1 MRLRSLEVHN
11 FRIIRHT
18 KLEFADGL
26 NVLYGPNELG
36 KSTLVDA
43 LRAAFLLP
51 VGSKAIEELVPW
63 GTDDVPRVTVEFEL
77 PDTVVAE
84 SETANEGTKD
94 QTAPKATSTRWRV
107 SKSFGGGAR
116 STATLERLAANGRV
130 LEEVRGRD
138 VDGRLRALLSWG
150 IPAPGGKGA
159 PRGRPESYLTTAL
172 LGDQERV
179 VAIFDTDIDK
189 DGADSGRSRLTD
201 ALGAL
206 AQEPKVTAI
215 LDRLDRQVRHVFTD
229 SGQRRRTQESPLV
242 RCTDEIRLQDDIVK
256 QLEVEVDQARQVEG
270 NLQRLGEQAAETDQ
284 RCRLLVRQIE
294 HSRAVLL
301 AQKELTLAVEQEIAA
316 QKTAAEVRET
326 EVQLAACESRQRE
339 ASESLRL
346 LNEQSQVARLRLAA
360 TVAKRNQLQA
370 HAVESCES
378 RRAQLEAQRDAAL
391 RESATIQQVVDAA
404 LAVETQRD
412 EFDRAQQALRDASTK
427 HLLAAKLFTLIRLRD
442 QELQLQ
448 HAESEW
454 QSAAL
459 SSGEREAEWQAAKQN
474 FETVNE
480 LWQDARQEA
489 VRAAEKLR
497 QIQSSSK
504 TDRDSQQSALLAKQQ
519 AAQLRL
525 DIATDA
531 ITAAQN
537 TKIQQAELEA
547 ATQQFEGAKAAV
559 EQAIKLSQLA
569 DLEAQRSEEAALLE
583 ELQAS
588 LTEEAKQRERVS
600 CAAAN
605 FDAHSKALV
614 TARQLLHSHN
624 EAIERSKRE
633 ARERQLRRDELRS
646 GQLRAQAAA
655 DRVRDELAVL
665 RAEEEGLQRLVDAEH
680 RLTEAEDARRQIDIE
695 LTQHTAARGS
705 TTQRAVRCLVAAIG
719 FGIGAGVT
727 LLLAFGVPEMRG
739 LCLAASALLG
749 FGGGGT
755 GWLWLRT
762 RHELAQLET
771 QRERCV
777 ERRNEIVSTCVMTKS
792 QVESARREHER
803 QLSRVAERASGPERS
818 EEQSRARLAA
828 AMEELRQIEVELD
841 LLPAKEVEAP
851 TATPQELNA
860 LTQQVRCHEEEL
872 QSANALLEAT
882 RRELYL
888 AESRARSAED
898 AVKTLNLPVV
908 EEQIAVLRSETRL
921 KPWQPIPSQ
930 TEALVQERAARESL
944 ARAESQATIA
954 AQRLH
959 DRDTEFAE
967 LARQIPLPPEQA
979 LAAAEADLRNLAT
992 LLEQIDAVAESNIQ
1006 LAQQELDKA
1015 ESVEADL
1022 GQQCTVARSS
1032 LEAADES
1039 LREARQIENAK
1050 RLDLAS
1056 VAATALRRNDASLT
1070 EPHIEVMLDSLAVE
1084 SNSGSVIDVS
1094 SSEAFRIELPRLN
1107 ALVATL
1113 SAEASGGAS
1122 SNAWTLDRA
1131 KSAESNTRTLLDEA
1145 DRRSQMAQEML
1156 VDRESRHA
1164 QLAASLG
1171 RPVDEA
1177 LAETD
1182 RRRCEAEDELSGIES
1197 ASSTDLENVTAE
1209 CDQAEAVVSELDAQ
1223 IAQAKSI
1230 ADDATEAFESSRQAR
1245 EAARLRQS
1253 RETPVA
1259 PLNVEAARETLAQ
1272 RTRELELEFPATT
1285 ASDSQVAA
1293 HERELEHWSN
1303 ELARI
1308 NRLLHETRGQLNLSG
1323 GAVAKER
1330 LEEATEEL
1338 HRQQT
1343 QATELEQEFEAMW
1356 YLLQKLKTADAQH
1369 TAHLGRSL
1377 AKPVSELFKT
1387 LTGDRYTQVALT
1399 PNLTLNGVVASHA
1412 ERSADRMSVGAR
1424 HQLATLLRLSLAAYL
1439 RTTVILDDQLTHS
1452 DPHRLLWFREQ
1463 LQSSVRD
1470 HGHQV
1475 FVITCRP
1482 LDYVNAEA
1490 LPNDG
1495 DPLRLEEPNLC
1506 VIDLN
1511 RLLVRR

>member
-1 MRLRSLEVHN
+1 M
-11 FRIIRHT
+11 
-18 KLEFADGL
+18 
-26 NVLYGPNELG
+26 
-36 KSTLVDA
+36 
-43 LRAAFLLP
+43 
-51 VGSKAIEELVPW
+51 
-63 GTDDVPRVTVEFEL
+63 
-77 PDTVVAE
+77 
-84 SETANEGTKD
+84 
-94 QTAPKATSTRWRV
+94 
-107 SKSFGGGAR
+107 
-116 STATLERLAANGRV
+116 
-130 LEEVRGRD
+130 
-138 VDGRLRALLSWG
+138 
-150 IPAPGGKGA
+150 
-159 PRGRPESYLTTAL
+159 
-172 LGDQERV
+172 
-179 VAIFDTDIDK
+179 
-189 DGADSGRSRLTD
+189 
-201 ALGAL
+201 
-206 AQEPKVTAI
+206 
-215 LDRLDRQVRHVFTD
+215 
-229 SGQRRRTQESPLV
+229 
-242 RCTDEIRLQDDIVK
+242 
-256 QLEVEVDQARQVEG
+256 
-270 NLQRLGEQAAETDQ
+270 
-284 RCRLLVRQIE
+284 
-294 HSRAVLL
+294 LL

-316 QKTAAEVRET
+316 QTTAAEVQET
-326 EVQLAACESRQRE
+326 EAQLAACESRQHE

-346 LNEQSQVARLRLAA
+346 ITEQSQVAREQLAA
-360 TVAKRNQLQA
+360 AIAKRDQLQA
-370 HAVESCES
+370 HAVESRES
-378 RRAQLEAQRDAAL
+378 RRAQLESQRDAAL

-412 EFDRAQQALRDASTK
+412 EFERAQQELCDASTK

-448 HAESEW
+448 RAESEW
-454 QSAAL
+454 QAAAL

-474 FETVNE
+474 FETVNG

-489 VRAAEKLR
+489 VRASEKLR
-497 QIQSSSK
+497 QIQSSSQ
-504 TDRDSQQSALLAKQQ
+504 TDRDAQQSALLAKQQ
-519 AAQLRL
+519 AAQHRR
-525 DIATDA
+525 DTATDA

-537 TKIQQAELEA
+537 VKIQHAELEA
-547 ATQQFEGAKAAV
+547 ATQQFEGAKDAV
-559 EQAIKLSQLA
+559 DQAIKLTQLA
-569 DLEAQRSEEAALLE
+569 ELESQRRQQAALIEGLQAALAEEAA
-583 ELQAS
+583 
-588 LTEEAKQRERVS
+588 QRERVT
-600 CAAAN
+600 CAAADC
-605 FDAHSKALV
+605 DARSRTLV
-614 TARQLLHSHN
+614 TKRHLLQSRN
-624 EAIERSKRE
+624 EAIERSKRD

-655 DRVRDELAVL
+655 DRARDDLAVL
-665 RAEEEGLQRLVDAEH
+665 RAGEEGLQRLVDAEYL
-680 RLTEAEDARRQIDIE
+680 LTTAEEARRQIDIE

-705 TTQRAVRCLVAAIG
+705 TTQRAVRCLIAAIG

-727 LLLAFGVPEMRG
+727 LLLAFGVPDMRG

-749 FGGGGT
+749 LGGGCT

-762 RHELAQLET
+762 RHELAQLEA

-777 ERRNEIVSTCVMTKS
+777 ERRNEIVSTCVMAKS

-818 EEQSRARLAA
+818 EEQSGARLTEAL
-828 AMEELRQIEVELD
+828 EELRQIEVELG

-851 TATPQELNA
+851 TATPQELNE

-888 AESRARSAED
+888 AESKARSAED

-930 TEALVQERAARESL
+930 TEALVQERTARESL
-944 ARAESQATIA
+944 ARVESQATIA

-967 LARQIPLPPEQA
+967 LARQIPHPPEQA
-979 LAAAEADLRNLAT
+979 LAAAEADLRELAN
-992 LLEQIDAVAESNIQ
+992 LLEQLDAVAESNIH
-1006 LAQQELDKA
+1006 LAQQELHKA
-1015 ESVEADL
+1015 ESVEADF
-1022 GQQCTVARSS
+1022 GQQCSVARSS
-1032 LEAADES
+1032 LDAADES

-1050 RLDLAS
+1050 RLELAS

-1070 EPHIEVMLDSLAVE
+1070 EPHIEAMLDSLAVE
-1084 SNSGSVIDVS
+1084 SNSESVIDVS
-1094 SSEAFRIELPRLN
+1094 ASEAFRIELPRLN

-1113 SAEASGGAS
+1113 SAETTGEASPV
-1122 SNAWTLDRA
+1122 AWTLDRA
-1131 KSAESNTRTLLDEA
+1131 KSGESITRTLLAEA
-1145 DRRSQMAQEML
+1145 DRRSKMAQDML

-1171 RPVDEA
+1171 RPVAEA

-1182 RRRCEAEDELSGIES
+1182 RRRCAAEAELSGIES
-1197 ASSTDLENVTAE
+1197 ASGADLANVTSE
-1209 CDQAEAVVSELDAQ
+1209 CDQAEAVVLELDVQ

-1253 RETPVA
+1253 RQTPGA

-1272 RTRELELEFPATT
+1272 RTSELELKFPGNT

-1303 ELARI
+1303 ERVRI

-1330 LEEATEEL
+1330 LVEATEEL
-1338 HRQQT
+1338 HRLQT

-1399 PNLTLNGVVASHA
+1399 PNLTLNGVEANHA

-1439 RTTVILDDQLTHS
+1439 RTVVVLDDQLAHS

-1463 LQSSVRD
+1463 LRSSVRD
-1470 HGHQV
+1470 HGHQI

-1482 LDYVNAEA
+1482 LDYVDAEA

-1495 DPLRLEEPNLC
+1495 NPLRLEEPNLC

-1511 RLLVRR
+1511 RLVVRF